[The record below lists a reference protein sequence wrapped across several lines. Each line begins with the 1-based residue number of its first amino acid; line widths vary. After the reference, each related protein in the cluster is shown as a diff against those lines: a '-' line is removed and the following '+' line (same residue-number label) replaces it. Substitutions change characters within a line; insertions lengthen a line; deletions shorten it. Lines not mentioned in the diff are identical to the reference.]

1 MKKILVVE
9 DEQNLANLLHMTLVR
24 GGYEVLCLANGAE
37 VLAVVEQFEPDALLL
52 DWTLP
57 GVEGIELCR
66 QLRFSYNFP
75 ILMMSARTD
84 ELDAVLALEMGATDY
99 IRKPFGLREMATRL
113 RLHLR
118 RYEKEMQKQA
128 RVSELLVGPFKI
140 DFVALKVYKEAL
152 EIPLT
157 RREYKLLVH
166 LLEQPG
172 EVKSREEII
181 EMLDFP
187 SGDRRTVDV
196 HIRRLRE
203 KIEDKPSTPK
213 WIKTKS
219 GVGYY
224 FNEHAYEVSYSS

>member
-1 MKKILVVE
+1 MMKKILVVE
-9 DEQNLANLLHMTLVR
+9 DEQNLLHLLQMALLR
-24 GGYEVLCLANGAE
+24 DGYEVHCMSDGSG
-37 VLAVVEQFEPDALLL
+37 VLAVVESFAPDAILL
-52 DWTLP
+52 DWMLP

-66 QLRFSYNFP
+66 QLRFTYDFP
-75 ILMMSARTD
+75 IIMLSARTD

-99 IRKPFGLREMATRL
+99 IRKPFGLRELMTRL

-118 RYEKEMQKQA
+118 RYEKETKQQE
-128 RVSELLVGPFKI
+128 RMSELLVGPFKV
-140 DFVALKVYKEAL
+140 DFMTLKVYKDQI

-157 RREYKLLVH
+157 QREYKLFVH

-181 EMLDFP
+181 EVLDFP

-196 HIRRLRE
+196 HIRRIRE
-203 KIEDKPSTPK
+203 KIEDKPSAPR

-219 GVGYY
+219 GLGYY
-224 FNEHAYEVSYSS
+224 FNQCAYEVSY